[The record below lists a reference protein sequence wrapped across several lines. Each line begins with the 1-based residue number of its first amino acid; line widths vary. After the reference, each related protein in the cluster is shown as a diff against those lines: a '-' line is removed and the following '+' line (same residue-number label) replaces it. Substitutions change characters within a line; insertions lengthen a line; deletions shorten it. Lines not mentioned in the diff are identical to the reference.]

1 MNDVAVRSYFD
12 GQAPLA
18 LLPGDPE
25 ANPANFEGVAQV
37 RYDPMEMPIFAGMV
51 GQLTKNVNKETDFA
65 NGMTATVEAVYRS
78 GVRVRTKTGYQ
89 LVIFPWTDEWR
100 NTFNPMR
107 VGYANTLLKM
117 QGAAAWSHLTLWL
130 DVAKVD
136 AAGYVALSRVE
147 YDANRRYVGNPGVQ
161 NFTPASGY

>member
-1 MNDVAVRSYFD
+1 M
-12 GQAPLA
+12 A

-51 GQLTKNVNKETDFA
+51 VQLTKNVNKETDFV

-78 GVRVRTKTGYQ
+78 GVRVRTKTDYQ

-117 QGAAAWSHLTLWL
+117 QGALWL
-130 DVAKVD
+130 DVANVE

-147 YDANRRYVGNPGVQ
+147 YDANWQYVANPSVLH
-161 NFTPASGY
+161 SGY

>member
-1 MNDVAVRSYFD
+1 MTLQCSYFG
-12 GQAPLA
+12 GQVPLA

-51 GQLTKNVNKETDFA
+51 VQLTKNVNKETDFV
-65 NGMTATVEAVYRS
+65 NGRTATVEAVYRS

-100 NTFNPMR
+100 NTFCPMR

-117 QGAAAWSHLTLWL
+117 QGAAWSHLTLWL
-130 DVAKVD
+130 DVAKVE

-147 YDANRRYVGNPGVQ
+147 YDANWQYVGNPSVHHS
-161 NFTPASGY
+161 TPASGY